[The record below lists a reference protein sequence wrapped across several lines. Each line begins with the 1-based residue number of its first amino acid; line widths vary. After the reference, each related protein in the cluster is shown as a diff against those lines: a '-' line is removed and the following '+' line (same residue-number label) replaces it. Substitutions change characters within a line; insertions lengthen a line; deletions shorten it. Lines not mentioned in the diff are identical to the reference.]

1 MRTGPIS
8 DDLDIPRAMLKE
20 ELAMGQMTVR
30 LGGDGETAG
39 QVPRLTREER
49 VARGKKARAEVP
61 RSRHAEFTPAPDRPD
76 PVKLLQADD
85 ASRVPELL
93 PIRYGRMAVSAFTFF
108 RGAALPM
115 AADLAS
121 TPRTGLVAQIC
132 GDAHLANFG
141 LFASPER
148 RLVFDINDFD
158 ETLPGPW
165 EWDIKRLATSLEV
178 AGRDNGYSTKQR
190 HSIVLA
196 AVAAYRRAMAGFAE
210 KTALEVWYA
219 HADEDAIKARFDEA
233 AARGRSGQRLDARQL
248 KRAARTMA
256 KARTKDNLGALG
268 RFAGGHD
275 GRPEIVA
282 DPPLIVPIRD
292 LVEDGTDPAELEEQ
306 LQGLLDAYRSTL
318 EPERRVLLD
327 QYRLADFARK
337 VVGVGSVGT
346 RSWMALLIGDHE
358 RDPLFLQA
366 KEAGP
371 SALEQFVGPSEYD
384 NAGQRVVVGQRL
396 MQAVS
401 DIFLGWVRVK
411 GLDGQTRDFYLRQLR
426 DWKGSAEIEVMIPAG
441 MQAYGELCG
450 WTLARAHARS
460 GDHIAIAAYLG
471 SGPAFDVALGEFA
484 QAYADQNEHDYQALT
499 DAIRSGRVVAETGL

>member
-1 MRTGPIS
+1 
-8 DDLDIPRAMLKE
+8 
-20 ELAMGQMTVR
+20 MTKVKAR
-30 LGGDGETAG
+30 LGGDVEAAG
-39 QVPRLTREER
+39 PVPRLTREER
-49 VARGKKARAEVP
+49 VARGRKARAEVP
-61 RSRHAEFTPAPDRPD
+61 RASHAEFAPVADRPD
-76 PVKLLQADD
+76 PVKLLEGED

-93 PIRYGRMAVSAFTFF
+93 PIRYGRMGVSAFTFF
-108 RGAALPM
+108 RGAALLM
-115 AADLAS
+115 ASDLAA
-121 TPRTGLVAQIC
+121 TPRSGLTVQIC

-165 EWDIKRLATSLEV
+165 EWDVKRLATSLEV

-190 HSIVLA
+190 RRIVLA

-219 HADEDAIKARFDEA
+219 HADEDEINARFDEA
-233 AARGRSGQRLDARQL
+233 AARARSVRKLRARR

-268 RFAGGHD
+268 RFAGDQD
-275 GRPEIVA
+275 GRPQIVA
-282 DPPLIVPIRD
+282 DPPLIVPLRD
-292 LVEDGTDPAELEEQ
+292 LVEDGIDTAELHEQ
-306 LQGLLDAYRSTL
+306 LRGLLDSYRSTL
-318 EPERRVLLD
+318 EPERRVLFD
-327 QYRLADFARK
+327 QYRLVDFARK

-346 RSWMALLIGDHE
+346 RSWMALLLGDDDH
-358 RDPLFLQA
+358 DPLFLQA

-384 NAGQRVVVGQRL
+384 NAGQRVVVGQRV

-426 DWKGSAEIEVMIPAG
+426 DWKGSAEIEVMIPEG
-441 MQAYGELCG
+441 MQAYGELCA

-460 GDHIAIAAYLG
+460 GDRIAIAAYLG
-471 SGPAFDVALGEFA
+471 SGPAFDVAVGEFA
-484 QAYADQNEHDYQALT
+484 QAYADQNEHDYAALT
-499 DAIRSGRVVAETGL
+499 DAIGTGRVAAEPGV

>member
-1 MRTGPIS
+1 MS
-8 DDLDIPRAMLKE
+8 DDIPCAMLKE

-30 LGGDGETAG
+30 LGDDVETAG
-39 QVPRLTREER
+39 QVSRLTREER
-49 VARGKKARAEVP
+49 VARGKEARAEVP
-61 RSRHAEFTPAPDRPD
+61 RSHHAEFAPAPDRPD
-76 PVKLLQADD
+76 PVKLLQGDD
-85 ASRVPELL
+85 ALRVSELL

-108 RGAALPM
+108 RGAALLM
-115 AADLAS
+115 AADLAG
-121 TPRTGLVAQIC
+121 TPRSGLVAQIC

-190 HSIVLA
+190 RSIVLA
-196 AVAAYRRAMAGFAE
+196 AVAAYRKAMAGFAE
-210 KTALEVWYA
+210 KTVLEVWYA
-219 HADEDAIKARFDEA
+219 HADEDALKARFEEA
-233 AARGRSGQRLDARQL
+233 GRDRKLTAQQR

-268 RFAGGHD
+268 RFAGGQD

-282 DPPLIVPIRD
+282 DPPLIVPIRE
-292 LVEDGTDPAELEEQ
+292 LVEYGTDNAELQEQ
-306 LQGLLDAYRSTL
+306 LQGMLDVYRSTL
-318 EPERRVLLD
+318 EPERRALLD
-327 QYRLADFARK
+327 QYRLVDFARK

-346 RSWMALLIGDHE
+346 RSWMALLLGDDV

-371 SALEQFVGPSEYD
+371 SALEQFVAPSEYD

-411 GLDGQTRDFYLRQLR
+411 GLDGRTRDFYLRQLR
-426 DWKGSAEIEVMIPAG
+426 DWKGSAEIEVMVPAG

-460 GDHIAIAAYLG
+460 GDRIAIAAYLG

-484 QAYADQNEHDYQALT
+484 QAYADQNEDDYQALT
-499 DAIRSGRVVAETGL
+499 DAIRSGRVVAETGM

>member
-1 MRTGPIS
+1 
-8 DDLDIPRAMLKE
+8 
-20 ELAMGQMTVR
+20 MGQRTVR
-30 LGGDGETAG
+30 RGADVETAG
-39 QVPRLTREER
+39 QAPRLTREER
-49 VARGKKARAEVP
+49 VARGRKARAEVP
-61 RSRHAEFTPAPDRPD
+61 RSNHAEFTPAPDRSD
-76 PVKLLQADD
+76 PVELLQGDD

-115 AADLAS
+115 AADLVG
-121 TPRTGLVAQIC
+121 TPQTGLVTP
-132 GDAHLANFG
+132 
-141 LFASPER
+141 PER

-165 EWDIKRLATSLEV
+165 EWDVKRLATSLEV

-190 HSIVLA
+190 RSIVLA
-196 AVAAYRRAMAGFAE
+196 AIAAYRKSMAGFAE

-219 HADEDAIKARFDEA
+219 HADETAINARFGGKL
-233 AARGRSGQRLDARQL
+233 GR
-248 KRAARTMA
+248 KRVSRTMA
-256 KARTKDNLGALG
+256 KARTKDNLGALD
-268 RFAGGHD
+268 RFAGDHD
-275 GRPEIVA
+275 GRPQIAA
-282 DPPLIVPIRD
+282 DPPLIVPLRD
-292 LVEDGTDPAELEEQ
+292 LVEDGTDTAELEDQ
-306 LQGLLDAYRSTL
+306 LRAMLDVYRTSL
-318 EPERRVLLD
+318 EPERRALLD
-327 QYRLADFARK
+327 QYRLVDFARK

-346 RSWMALLIGDHE
+346 RSWMALLLGDHQ

-411 GLDGQTRDFYLRQLR
+411 GIDGQTRDFYLRQLR
-426 DWKGSAEIEVMIPAG
+426 DWKGSAEIEAMIPAG

-460 GDHIAIAAYLG
+460 GDRIAIATYLG
-471 SGPAFDVALGEFA
+471 SSPAFDMALWEFA
-484 QAYADQNEHDYQALT
+484 QAYADQNEYDYQALT
-499 DAIRSGRVVAETGL
+499 DAIRSGRVVAEAGL

>member
-1 MRTGPIS
+1 
-8 DDLDIPRAMLKE
+8 
-20 ELAMGQMTVR
+20 MGQRTVR
-30 LGGDGETAG
+30 REGDVETAG

-61 RSRHAEFTPAPDRPD
+61 RSNHAEFAPAPNRPD
-76 PVKLLQADD
+76 PVELLQGDD

-115 AADLAS
+115 AADLAG
-121 TPRTGLVAQIC
+121 TPRSGLVAQIC

-178 AGRDNGYSTKQR
+178 AGRDNGYSTKERQK
-190 HSIVLA
+190 IVLA
-196 AVAAYRRAMAGFAE
+196 AVAAYRKSMAGFAD

-233 AARGRSGQRLDARQL
+233 GRGQKLTAQQR
-248 KRAARTMA
+248 KRVSRTMA

-268 RFAGGHD
+268 RFAGDQD

-292 LVEDGTDPAELEEQ
+292 LVEDGTDPDEMEEQ
-306 LQGLLDAYRSTL
+306 LRGMLDVYRSTL

-346 RSWMALLIGDHE
+346 RSWMALLLGDHE

-371 SALEQFVGPSEYD
+371 SALEQFVAPSEYD

-396 MQAVS
+396 MQAAS

-411 GLDGQTRDFYLRQLR
+411 GIDGQTRDFYLRQLR
-426 DWKGSAEIEVMIPAG
+426 DWKGSAEIEVMIPTG

-460 GDHIAIAAYLG
+460 GDRIAIAAYLG
-471 SGPAFDVALGEFA
+471 SSPAFEVALGEFA